1 MRLRFLWLLPSVSV
15 CCMAAGP
22 RVQTTNPGEQGP
34 VPVLKTDSHAV
45 VVDVVVTKGDE
56 AVTGLHKQDF
66 TVLEDGKSVTID
78 FFEEHTAK
86 TLPPGTLPALAK
98 MPPNV
103 YTNVPP
109 APESDSVNVLLL
121 DTLNTDRPDQAYVH
135 QQMISFLKTM
145 QPGLRVAVF
154 VLGSKLRMVQGFTTD
169 SSILRDAVNDKKNGV
184 KIEAD
189 TSVTHSLQ
197 DKFDDFE
204 DKARLAGMG
213 MSAAGLEALAT
224 LQANTAG
231 YQADQRVAMTLE
243 ALNYL
248 SRYLAGVPGRKNLIW
263 FSSSFP
269 VTVFPSPKEKQSFG
283 QIREYSAALK
293 ETADLLT
300 VSKVAVYPVG
310 AEGMMV
316 DHGSDGVIPSNG
328 PVDIE
333 GGDLNNRAGA
343 IPSQRP
349 ADFML
354 PYANENAARSNKIM
368 AMEQLAADTG
378 GKAFYNTNDLNAAM
392 MHAMENGA
400 HYYTLVYAP
409 TNKKMDGSYRRIE
422 VKTSAGKYNLAYRRG
437 YNADDTN
444 KMNKS
449 RKSATS
455 SAIQS
460 ANVPAANPVGTA
472 DPTPLRQLM
481 ARGMPSS
488 TQILYGVRVLPAA
501 PQPAPTAIRAGYNAK
516 LPSPTTRYTADF
528 LIDWKKVQ
536 LLPASD
542 GSHTG
547 MIRLELLAYDRDG
560 KALNWT
566 GQTMG
571 LTLDAKTYTAIQHSG
586 IPAHLEI
593 DLPNTDIYLA
603 TGVYDFSANKGGTLE
618 IPVNYS
624 KFAMAASQ

>member
-1 MRLRFLWLLPSVSV
+1 LLTRSGLSQLTLL
-15 CCMAAGP
+15 CCMAPAFLTP
-22 RVQTTNPGEQGP
+22 KILAQTTAPEP
-34 VPVLKTDSHAV
+34 VPTIKSNTRAV
-45 VVDVVVTKGDE
+45 VVDVVVTKGEDQP
-56 AVTGLHKQDF
+56 VTALLKQDF
-66 TVLEDGKSVTID
+66 TVMEDGKPVPVD

-86 TLPPGTLPALAK
+86 TLPPGALPALAK

-121 DTLNTDRPDQAYVH
+121 DTLNTDRQDQAYVH
-135 QQMISFLKTM
+135 QQMVNFLKTM

-169 SSILRDAVNDKKNGV
+169 SSVLRNALNDKKNGV
-184 KIEAD
+184 SMEAD
-189 TSVTHSLQ
+189 TSVTRSLQ

-204 DKARLAGMG
+204 DKQRLADMQ

-231 YQADQRVAMTLE
+231 YQADQRAAMTLE

-248 SRYLAGVPGRKNLIW
+248 GRYLAGVPGRKNLIW

-283 QIREYSAALK
+283 QIREYGAALK

-316 DHGSDGVIPSNG
+316 DHGSDGVIYSYG
-328 PVDIE
+328 PVDVE
-333 GGDLNNRAGA
+333 GGVVSSRSGPA
-343 IPSQRP
+343 PSQRSG
-349 ADFML
+349 DFMT
-354 PYANENAARSNKIM
+354 PYMNENAARSDKIM

-392 MHAMENGA
+392 MHAIENGA
-400 HYYTLVYAP
+400 HYYTLVYTP
-409 TNKKMDGSYRRIE
+409 TNKKMDGSYRKIE
-422 VKTSAGKYNLAYRRG
+422 VKTTAGKYNLAYRRG
-437 YNADDTN
+437 YNADDMN
-444 KMNKS
+444 KMDKS
-449 RKSATS
+449 HKSA

-460 ANVPAANPVGTA
+460 ANAPAANPVGTA
-472 DPTPLRQLM
+472 DPTLLRQLM
-481 ARGMPSS
+481 ARGTPSS
-488 TQILYGVRVLPAA
+488 TQILYGVRVLPAT

-516 LPSPTTRYTADF
+516 LPRPTTRYTADF

-536 LLPASD
+536 LQPAPD

-571 LTLDAKTYTAIQHSG
+571 LNLDAKTYAAIQHSG

-593 DLPNTDIYLA
+593 DLPNTDVYLA
-603 TGVYDFSANKGGTLE
+603 TGVYDFSANKAGTLE
-618 IPVNYS
+618 IPVNYA
-624 KFAMAASQ
+624 KFAVAASQ